1 MGESDHRGVITPKEY
16 LHKLCA
22 YAMSLGMTYEQYW
35 YGNYDLI
42 NYYIESEKIRQVKR
56 NNEMW
61 LQGLYVHIAIGDL
74 VPVLNPFSKEHKAK
88 KYLSK
93 PIPITKEE
101 QEEEER
107 DKMQRFIKY
116 MDTLVARGKK

>member
-1 MGESDHRGVITPKEY
+1 
-16 LHKLCA
+16 
-22 YAMSLGMTYEQYW
+22 MSYHDYW
-35 YGNYDLI
+35 YERADMLI
-42 NYYIESEKIRQVKR
+42 RYHKAEQIRQKKR

-101 QEEEER
+101 QEEQER
-107 DKMQRFIKY
+107 EKVQRFINY
-116 MDTLVARGKK
+116 MNTLVAKGQKQEK